1 MNGGDPL
8 TAPGATL
15 RVVPLTTRDPRKML
29 DEESCDVAVGYFPSV
44 VPDLTARAQNEQPV
58 AFGSQRIYDGEY
70 VCVMRAGH
78 PLAGE
83 LWLRDAAPST
93 ELRRWFNHDPERW
106 AEFARRY
113 RAELDDRPET
123 VRQLLALAAD
133 RGLTLLYSA
142 RDREHNQAAAL
153 RDYLLTCTP
162 PSKGE
167 DHGSD

>member
-1 MNGGDPL
+1 MNGRRPL

-15 RVVPLTTRDPRKML
+15 RIGLKRVYDPA
-29 DEESCDVAVGYFPSV
+29 DPED
-44 VPDLTARAQNEQPV
+44 
-58 AFGSQRIYDGEY
+58 GSRVLVDRVWPRGIRRE
-70 VCVMRAGH
+70 A
-78 PLAGE
+78 LAAE
-83 LWLRDAAPST
+83 LWLREAAPSS

-123 VRQLLALAAD
+123 VRQLLALAAN

-142 RDREHNQAAAL
+142 RDREHNQAVAL

-167 DHGSD
+167 NHGSD

>member
-1 MNGGDPL
+1 MNSGDPL

-15 RVVPLTTRDPRKML
+15 RIGLKRVYDPA
-29 DEESCDVAVGYFPSV
+29 DPED
-44 VPDLTARAQNEQPV
+44 
-58 AFGSQRIYDGEY
+58 GSRVLVDRVWPRGIRRE
-70 VCVMRAGH
+70 A
-78 PLAGE
+78 LAAE
-83 LWLRDAAPST
+83 LWLPEAAPST

-106 AEFARRY
+106 LEFRHRY
-113 RAELDDRPET
+113 WAELDDRSET
-123 VRQLLALAAD
+123 VHQLLALAAV

>member
-1 MNGGDPL
+1 MNSGDPL
-8 TAPGATL
+8 TAQGATL
-15 RVVPLTTRDPRKML
+15 RIGLKRVYDPAGP
-29 DEESCDVAVGYFPSV
+29 E
-44 VPDLTARAQNEQPV
+44 
-58 AFGSQRIYDGEY
+58 DGCRVLVDRVWPRGIRRE
-70 VCVMRAGH
+70 A
-78 PLAGE
+78 LAGE
-83 LWLRDAAPST
+83 LWLPEAAPST

-106 AEFARRY
+106 AEFDRRY

-123 VRQLLALAAD
+123 VRHLLALAAD

>member
-1 MNGGDPL
+1 MSGRRPLKPKDTGPHIALKRVYDP
-8 TAPGATL
+8 AGPEDGS
-15 RVVPLTTRDPRKML
+15 RVLVDRVWPRGVSR
-29 DEESCDVAVGYFPSV
+29 EA
-44 VPDLTARAQNEQPV
+44 
-58 AFGSQRIYDGEY
+58 
-70 VCVMRAGH
+70 
-78 PLAGE
+78 LAAE
-83 LWLRDAAPST
+83 LWLREAAPST

-106 AEFARRY
+106 LEFRHRY
-113 RAELDDRPET
+113 WAELDDRPET

>member
-1 MNGGDPL
+1 VNGGDPL
-8 TAPGATL
+8 TAPGVTL
-15 RVVPLTTRDPRKML
+15 RIGLKRVYDPAYPE
-29 DEESCDVAVGYFPSV
+29 D
-44 VPDLTARAQNEQPV
+44 
-58 AFGSQRIYDGEY
+58 GSRVLVDRVWPRGIRRE
-70 VCVMRAGH
+70 A
-78 PLAGE
+78 LAAE

-106 AEFARRY
+106 VEFQRRY
-113 RAELDDRPET
+113 WAELDDRPET
-123 VRQLLALAAD
+123 VRQLLALAAA

-153 RDYLLTCTP
+153 RDYLLSRTP

>member
-1 MNGGDPL
+1 M
-8 TAPGATL
+8 
-15 RVVPLTTRDPRKML
+15 
-29 DEESCDVAVGYFPSV
+29 
-44 VPDLTARAQNEQPV
+44 
-58 AFGSQRIYDGEY
+58 
-70 VCVMRAGH
+70 
-78 PLAGE
+78 
-83 LWLRDAAPST
+83 WLRDAAPST

>member
-8 TAPGATL
+8 TAQGVTL
-15 RVVPLTTRDPRKML
+15 RIGLKRVYDPA
-29 DEESCDVAVGYFPSV
+29 DPED
-44 VPDLTARAQNEQPV
+44 
-58 AFGSQRIYDGEY
+58 GSRVLVDRVWPRGIRRE
-70 VCVMRAGH
+70 A
-78 PLAGE
+78 LAAE
-83 LWLRDAAPST
+83 LWLREAAPST

-106 AEFARRY
+106 LEFRHRY
-113 RAELDDRPET
+113 WAELDDRPET

>member
-15 RVVPLTTRDPRKML
+15 RIGLKRVYDPADPEDGSRVRV
-29 DEESCDVAVGYFPSV
+29 DRVGPRGVSRE
-44 VPDLTARAQNEQPV
+44 A
-58 AFGSQRIYDGEY
+58 
-70 VCVMRAGH
+70 
-78 PLAGE
+78 LAAE
-83 LWLRDAAPST
+83 LWLREAAPST
-93 ELRRWFNHDPERW
+93 EQRRWFNHDPERW